1 MLKGKIMRGWL
12 LNSVM
17 AFICFGLWGF
27 FPKVAVR
34 YINPKSALIYEVM
47 GGVLVAAVTWLSMNK
62 GIEHDLRG
70 VTPAL
75 ITGIVG
81 YLGMF
86 FFLHAVDFGKVS
98 VIASLTAVYPVLTIL
113 LAAIILK
120 EQISNIQY
128 VGIFMAMTGVILLSH
143 G

>member
-1 MLKGKIMRGWL
+1 M
-12 LNSVM
+12 
-17 AFICFGLWGF
+17 
-27 FPKVAVR
+27 
-34 YINPKSALIYEVM
+34 IYEVM
-47 GGVLVAAVTWLSMNK
+47 GGGLVAGVTWLSMSK
-62 GIEHDLRG
+62 GIEYDLRG
-70 VTPAL
+70 VTPAF

-86 FFLHAVDFGKVS
+86 FFLHAVDAGKVS
-98 VIASLTAVYPVLTIL
+98 VVASLTAVYPVVTIL

-120 EQISNIQY
+120 EQISHLQY